1 MGSVATKW
9 SPAVAQI
16 VLENIAV
23 TGSPRKAAAAV
34 GVSPRLIQYYR
45 QTDPDFSAEY
55 AQAMDTAMHSVL
67 GVAMERSLDP
77 ESPSEKMVEL
87 MVKFRFPRHFDQLV
101 VQTENRSAIGLD
113 AAVIARMAPA
123 DRDALITLLD
133 KYVEASN
140 APAGPRALP
149 PS

>member
-77 ESPSEKMVEL
+77 DAPSEKMVEL

-113 AAVIARMAPA
+113 AAVIAKMAPA